1 VGAGVGGRVKVG
13 SEKNCPKLW
22 SRVKSLRGTRGA
34 GGRVETGRESG
45 ASVGGCVASTSCSVV
60 VGRGG
65 GGCVVL
71 GLVLSLLG
79 GDPRLGLDPRTR
91 SNPRLRL
98 GNELNFCLPPAD
110 EDWGLLLDSR
120 AVACLSSSCIS
131 LTAAS
136 C

>member
-1 VGAGVGGRVKVG
+1 VEAGKGR
-13 SEKNCPKLW
+13 
-22 SRVKSLRGTRGA
+22 A
-34 GGRVETGRESG
+34 
-45 ASVGGCVASTSCSVV
+45 ASVGVKVASTGSCSVV
-60 VGRGG
+60 GAGG

-79 GDPRLGLDPRTR
+79 GDPLLGLEPRTR

-98 GNELNFCLPPAD
+98 GNELNFCLPPTLG
-110 EDWGLLLDSR
+110 DWGLLLDSR